1 MEVAYQIPR
10 ASLQWILLSVF
21 LVIAPQSIYM
31 PIWITLIAFSCLL
44 WRYLIFIG
52 RLNYQS
58 RLMRVIIVTFTLLI
72 SIAQM
77 RSLGVGLE
85 SASSLL
91 TLGFVFKLVEMRE
104 KRDIYVVMSLS
115 FVVCMVAFL
124 YSQSLLISL
133 YVAAC
138 IVVII
143 ATLIALNRS
152 SLQADARSTGRMA
165 LRMALQALP
174 LTIVLFMVFP
184 RIAPLWA
191 VPVQTT
197 GGTTGVTDE
206 MTPGDLA
213 SLGRSSELAFRVQFE
228 NGPPPLHQ
236 DLYWRGLVLENFDGT
251 TWMRR
256 RYRSAYG
263 TAAER
268 GNFQFNWENRVLV
281 QGEPLQ
287 YNVILEP
294 TQQPWVYGLHLADP
308 LNRNLFQSRNFEIYN
323 NGLISKRFSYDLRSY
338 ANNQTD
344 LVLLDSARARNTE
357 IPQRGNE
364 RSIEFARELRRSVN
378 TDRDFV
384 YAVLAHFR
392 DNPFYYTLNPEL
404 LRDNRI
410 DDFLFNTR
418 EGFCEHFASTF
429 AFLMRAAGV
438 PTRVV
443 VGYHGAEYNPYEDY
457 MMVYQNNAHAW
468 NEVWLEGEGWV
479 RFDPTGAV
487 SPERIELGVEA
498 ALQDDLAF
506 MEQSLFAA
514 VSGRFSFFN
523 TLRLRLDALEY
534 EWNRRVVSY
543 DEEVQVELFEHLFG
557 EITEQKVLLLLVGLA
572 SLVMVAVGLSVVS
585 IGPRRKLDPVTH
597 LYQTLASELSRIG
610 LARKTGEGPLDYR
623 DRVVA
628 ARPELAELMHDFTSL
643 YVAINYKP
651 PVQDEQLARK
661 QVKVLKQRL
670 NNLRAALSP
679 LRRSR
684 AQS

>member
-31 PIWITLIAFSCLL
+31 PIWISLIALCCLI
-44 WRYLIFIG
+44 WRYLIFTG
-52 RLNYQS
+52 RLNYPT
-58 RLMRVIIVTFTLLI
+58 RPMRVIIVVFTLLV

-77 RSLGVGLE
+77 RALGVGLE

-115 FVVCMVAFL
+115 FVMCMVAFL

-133 YVAAC
+133 YVALC
-138 IVVII
+138 VVVII

-152 SLQADARSTGRMA
+152 SLEADARSTGKMA

-174 LTIVLFMVFP
+174 ITIVLFMVFP

-228 NGPPPLHQ
+228 NGLPPLHQ

-268 GNFQFNWENRVLV
+268 GNFQFNWENRILV
-281 QGEPLQ
+281 QGEPLE

-308 LNRNLFQSRNFEIYN
+308 VSRNLFQSRNFEIYN

-338 ANNQTD
+338 ADNQTD
-344 LVLLDSARARNTE
+344 LILLDSARARNTD
-357 IPQRGNE
+357 IPESGNE
-364 RSIEFARELRRSVN
+364 RSIELARNLRSSVN
-378 TDRDFV
+378 TDRDYV
-384 YAVLAHFR
+384 YAVLAYFR
-392 DNPFYYTLNPEL
+392 DNPFYYTLNPGL
-404 LRDNRI
+404 LQGDRI

-418 EGFCEHFASTF
+418 QGFCEHFASTF

-438 PTRVV
+438 PSRVV

-468 NEVWLEGEGWV
+468 NEVWLDGEGWV

-487 SPERIELGVEA
+487 SPERIEQGVEA

-543 DEEVQVELFEHLFG
+543 DEEVQVELFERLFG
-557 EITEQKVLLLLVGLA
+557 KITEQKVLLLLVGLA
-572 SLVMVAVGLSVVS
+572 SVVIIAVGLSVVS
-585 IGPRRKLDPVTH
+585 IGPRRKLDPVNQ
-597 LYQTLASELSRIG
+597 LYHSLTTELSKIG

-623 DRVVA
+623 DRVIA
-628 ARPELAELMHDFTSL
+628 ERPELAEVMTDFTAL
-643 YVAINYKP
+643 YIAINYKS
-651 PVQDEQLARK
+651 PVKDDELARK
-661 QVKVLKQRL
+661 QVRALKQQL
-670 NNLRAALSP
+670 ANLRAVMSP
-679 LRRSR
+679 LRGIRGHS
-684 AQS
+684 